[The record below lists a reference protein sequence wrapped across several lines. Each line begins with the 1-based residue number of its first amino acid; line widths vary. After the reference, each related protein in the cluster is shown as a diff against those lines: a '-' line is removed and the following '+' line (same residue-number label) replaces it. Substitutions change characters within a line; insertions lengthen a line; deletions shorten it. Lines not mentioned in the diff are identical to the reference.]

1 MLVRWLPLRG
11 AALLLFAWIAAL
23 TVVAWLVLEGRSV
36 ALERGERAT
45 AAFAALVE
53 QQAVRTF
60 QAVNLTLGAVGDAH
74 QLSPRPAK
82 DDPEFQQ
89 MMKRRAADIP
99 FLRALFI
106 VGQDGWIM
114 HDTDYPVTPR
124 VPLADRPYFHAH
136 QQDPARAGGVW
147 PPLLSRSGT
156 GWFLPVT
163 RPLGRSGRFEGVVV
177 AAVQAEQFREQFR
190 GVGLPDDY
198 LIALFYLDGTLIASY
213 PGRLGDVGR
222 RFPGLPVFAR
232 HLPKSSGSF
241 WSEES
246 MMPGER
252 VVSYR
257 LAQDWDLVVHVS
269 RSKRNVLA
277 EWRRT
282 ATAAAVAMLALT
294 LFLVW
299 QIARLARD
307 RARRE
312 RERQWRMQAE
322 KLEALGQLTG
332 GIAHDVGNIL
342 NVVAM
347 SVAALRQ
354 GSSDP
359 AIAARAL
366 GGMERAV
373 ASGTQMIER
382 LLSFARRRPI
392 TITHVRLDRWLDAA
406 RPLLLQAVG
415 PFVTLDID
423 AMPDLP
429 EVLCDTGQLDAA
441 VLNLVVNA
449 RDAMAGSGRIKV
461 RVSPC
466 DDESGTPRVSVDSP
480 GRFVCI
486 AVQDSGP
493 GMTEEVR
500 RRSIEPFYTTKGEA
514 GTGLGLSQVYGFM
527 QQTGG
532 NMSIA
537 SAPDRGT
544 TIHLFLPIAPGQP

>member
-1 MLVRWLPLRG
+1 MLLRWRQFPRAG
-11 AALLLFAWIAAL
+11 LLLLAWIAAL
-23 TVVAWLVLEGRSV
+23 AVVTWLVFEGRRV

-74 QLSPRPAK
+74 HLTPRPAK

-106 VGQDGWIM
+106 IGQDGWII

-124 VPLADRPYFHAH
+124 VALADRPYFRAH

-177 AAVQAEQFREQFR
+177 AALQAEQFREQFR
-190 GVGLPDDY
+190 GVGLPAGY
-198 LIALFYLDGTLIASY
+198 LIALFYLDGTLVSSY
-213 PGRLGDVGR
+213 PGKPEDVGR
-222 RFPGLPVFAR
+222 RFAGLPVFAR

-241 WSEES
+241 WSEET

-257 LAQDWDLVVHVS
+257 LSQDWDLVVHVS
-269 RSKRNVLA
+269 RSKGDVLA

-282 ATAAAVAMLALT
+282 ATAAAVAMLVLT

-299 QIARLARD
+299 QMARLAHD

-312 RERQWRMQAE
+312 RERQQRMQAE

-332 GIAHDVGNIL
+332 GIAHDVGNLL

-347 SVAALRQ
+347 NVALLRQ

-366 GGMERAV
+366 AIMERAV
-373 ASGTQMIER
+373 DSGMQMIER
-382 LLSFARRRPI
+382 LLSFARSRSI
-392 TITHVRLDRWLDAA
+392 TVTRVRLDTWLDAA
-406 RPLLLQAVG
+406 RALLPQVAG
-415 PFVTLDID
+415 PRVTLDID

-429 EVLCDTGQLDAA
+429 EVLCDTGQLDTA
-441 VLNLVVNA
+441 VVNLVINA
-449 RDAMAGSGRIKV
+449 RDAMAGSGRISV
-461 RVSPC
+461 RVFPC
-466 DDESGTPRVSVDSP
+466 DESGAPPVTVGSP
-480 GRFVCI
+480 ARFVCL

-493 GMTEEVR
+493 GMTEKVR
-500 RRSIEPFYTTKGEA
+500 RRAIEPFYTTKGEA

-527 QQTGG
+527 QQLGG
-532 NMSIA
+532 NMSID

-544 TIHLFLPIAPGQP
+544 TIHLFLPVAPAQP